1 MLKSEQL
8 CLADIVFFMKRIF
21 RNALALHGFPEF
33 IIFYQIIRTFS
44 LFFFYY
50 RVMIESNKGSKIGTQ
65 SWKGRWMKVRKE
77 KDVVVEILLG
87 ICIVLIIVEGVIF
100 YRNSLETYSN
110 VPDLVSSFV
119 SNNDYHLMVVAN
131 SKEIT
136 DKESFSKEVIEMCR
150 NNSFKSMIFSTD
162 LKGYPGSL
170 DIDVYLQKED
180 IGKTDSV
187 LNIRFQPDEWNSD
200 YNIKDDVEHYRLYV
214 DEEQIDL

>member
-1 MLKSEQL
+1 
-8 CLADIVFFMKRIF
+8 
-21 RNALALHGFPEF
+21 
-33 IIFYQIIRTFS
+33 
-44 LFFFYY
+44 
-50 RVMIESNKGSKIGTQ
+50 
-65 SWKGRWMKVRKE
+65 MKVRKE

-100 YRNSLETYSN
+100 YCNSLETYSN

-136 DKESFSKEVIEMCR
+136 DKESISNEVIEMCR

-162 LKGYPGSL
+162 LRGYPGSL

>member
-1 MLKSEQL
+1 
-8 CLADIVFFMKRIF
+8 
-21 RNALALHGFPEF
+21 
-33 IIFYQIIRTFS
+33 
-44 LFFFYY
+44 
-50 RVMIESNKGSKIGTQ
+50 
-65 SWKGRWMKVRKE
+65 MKVRKE

-100 YRNSLETYSN
+100 YRNSLEAYTN

-200 YNIKDDVEHYRLYV
+200 YNIRDDVEHYRLYV

>member
-1 MLKSEQL
+1 
-8 CLADIVFFMKRIF
+8 
-21 RNALALHGFPEF
+21 
-33 IIFYQIIRTFS
+33 
-44 LFFFYY
+44 
-50 RVMIESNKGSKIGTQ
+50 
-65 SWKGRWMKVRKE
+65 MKVRKE

-100 YRNSLETYSN
+100 YCNSLETYSN

-200 YNIKDDVEHYRLYV
+200 YNIRDDVEHYRLYV

>member
-1 MLKSEQL
+1 
-8 CLADIVFFMKRIF
+8 
-21 RNALALHGFPEF
+21 
-33 IIFYQIIRTFS
+33 
-44 LFFFYY
+44 
-50 RVMIESNKGSKIGTQ
+50 
-65 SWKGRWMKVRKE
+65 MKVRKE

-100 YRNSLETYSN
+100 YCNSLETYSN

-136 DKESFSKEVIEMCR
+136 DKESFSNEVIEMCR

-162 LKGYPGSL
+162 LRGYPGSL